1 MESILCG
8 VIAWNVIPR
17 GNISREGKHFID
29 LVFGKKIKV
38 KNLRYTY
45 ANLINSQLNYSWK
58 NVMLTYHEKNFE
70 VLK

>member
-29 LVFGKKIKV
+29 LVFGKKMKI
-38 KNLRYTY
+38 KNLRDIRMRIW
-45 ANLINSQLNYSWK
+45 LILNWIILGK
-58 NVMLTYHEKNFE
+58 MLC
-70 VLK
+70 

>member
-17 GNISREGKHFID
+17 ENISREGKHFID
-29 LVFGKKIKV
+29 LVFGKKMKV
-38 KNLRYTY
+38 K
-45 ANLINSQLNYSWK
+45 I
-58 NVMLTYHEKNFE
+58 MLTYHEKNFE

>member
-29 LVFGKKIKV
+29 LVFRKKMKV
-38 KNLRYTY
+38 KNLQDIRMRIW
-45 ANLINSQLNYSWK
+45 LILNWIILGK
-58 NVMLTYHEKNFE
+58 MLC
-70 VLK
+70 